1 MPCFLFCFSAFKQ
14 TLCKAKYSYSILS
27 NPNPSDYVLLEEVT
41 KEPANK
47 KSSTSKPSQR
57 ILSDQECVFQ
67 AQSKWKGA
75 GKFILKLKE
84 QVQVKNAILCSRCYR
99 WCVISLM
106 GTCFPCKGDTTG
118 LRTDYSK
125 KQISS
130 CLWTTLTFS
139 FAKLHQLHPAKRFPH
154 SLQVQNNLYLPA
166 FYFSKPSGCACH
178 VPRHNKGP
186 FKWAELKSYWNKV
199 PFIPGQWKSCS
210 VALSQALKNGRN
222 EVHPCWE
229 KELCSFQQTPPIHS
243 HCCFKVTVL

>member
-27 NPNPSDYVLLEEVT
+27 NPNPNDYVLLEEVT

-84 QVQVKNAILCSRCYR
+84 QVQVKDAILCSRCYR
-99 WCVISLM
+99 WCVSSLM
-106 GTCFPCKGDTTG
+106 GTCFPCKGHNWHEG
-118 LRTDYSK
+118 RGRG
-125 KQISS
+125 QITAKSVFP
-130 CLWTTLTFS
+130 LFS
-139 FAKLHQLHPAKRFPH
+139 EPPLLFPLQNFIPAKRFPH
-154 SLQVQNNLYLPA
+154 SLQTQNNLYLPPA
-166 FYFSKPSGCACH
+166 FCFSKPSGCACH
-178 VPRHNKGP
+178 VPHHNKEP

-199 PFIPGQWKSCS
+199 PFIPAQWKSCS

-222 EVHPCWE
+222 EVDACWE
-229 KELCSFQQTPPIHS
+229 KELCSPFSKHQQS
-243 HCCFKVTVL
+243 TVSVALK